1 MFKVRSVLQ
10 EIRELYETNEAEIN
24 KETPARAAMVLR
36 HTALER
42 NKRCLL
48 AYLNH
53 RVQKIR
59 DMRWQFG
66 AVLPNDVKVNI
77 LKNQLRNLISQ
88 HLYLKFYT
96 DAGIY
101 ILIGELV

>member
-53 RVQKIR
+53 RVNKIR

-77 LKNQLRNLISQ
+77 LKYLLRHCNVQ
-88 HLYLKFYT
+88 YLNIFTSNSILMRGFKF
-96 DAGIY
+96 
-101 ILIGELV
+101 L